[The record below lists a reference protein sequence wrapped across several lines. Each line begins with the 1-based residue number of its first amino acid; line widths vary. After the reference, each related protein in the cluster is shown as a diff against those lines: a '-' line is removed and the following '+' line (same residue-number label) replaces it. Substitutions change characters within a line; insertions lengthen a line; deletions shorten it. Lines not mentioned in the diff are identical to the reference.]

1 MFAARRAWT
10 GAVLVAPL
18 ALNLGAKAGQY
29 DPVPM
34 NGADV
39 TAHDVAVTLFKT
51 KAGEPVDYSNHKLM
65 YLDLSGLD
73 FKGARLAH
81 ADLHGT
87 DFQKKTWRA
96 LAEIPYGETVSY
108 ADQAARLGD
117 AKKARA
123 VGAANGRNPVSI
135 VLPCHRV
142 VGADGSLTGFAG
154 GLEAKRFLL
163 EHEADTVRMLRC

>member
-1 MFAARRAWT
+1 MLA
-10 GAVLVAPL
+10 APL

-73 FKGARLAH
+73 FKGARFTH
-81 ADLHGT
+81 ADLYGT
-87 DFQKKTWRA
+87 DFTGRSSRHRSSH
-96 LAEIPYGETVSY
+96 T
-108 ADQAARLGD
+108 RLD
-117 AKKARA
+117 RS
-123 VGAANGRNPVSI
+123 VLSGRP
-135 VLPCHRV
+135 
-142 VGADGSLTGFAG
+142 
-154 GLEAKRFLL
+154 
-163 EHEADTVRMLRC
+163 LRCRSNRGHHLPPDRLYGSVE